1 MEELSRPR
9 RSRRLAAAVVAVAG
23 ALALAAGVAL
33 YGPGAAAAAL
43 TTTLTALADPPPYD
57 GGSNS
62 NAGTPNDR
70 PAPDAASKTFQNKV
84 KLAKMLEAA
93 GGLASCSCA
102 AVMEQSVYLNLN
114 RTSGFASFLLAH
126 SDYFVDAVSHYAR
139 GEWGDK
145 ELVDLV
151 CDAMRTQ
158 ESDHALFPS
167 LSPDLISFPH
177 WSADRNPY
185 KGFADDKE
193 ATRERRARRR
203 VLHRRALLL
212 RLARLRGQPQ
222 RDVRCATLPFARRRS
237 RSELLASTKRYADKE
252 TLCGLFDSGKCA
264 LNADDGLHGW
274 FGSADLTAV
283 DKLNMNLLAV
293 DVTSISPMIAPEE
306 NMCRGAFKVVDFYGS
321 VTTSRVVNSERPF
334 DKVDGGDA
342 QAGGPSIAHRSRALI
357 AARNS
362 SAPDP
367 WWPASA
373 CAKALA

>member
-84 KLAKMLEAA
+84 KLAKMLEAVNVEGHCEKTPYAFCEYAGCKVLKA

-126 SDYFVDAVSHYAR
+126 SDYFVDA
-139 GEWGDK
+139 
-145 ELVDLV
+145 
-151 CDAMRTQ
+151 

-193 ATRERRARRR
+193 ATCESGELVVASCIGAPCFFDSRDS
-203 VLHRRALLL
+203 LL
-212 RLARLRGQPQ
+212 GV
-222 RDVRCATLPFARRRS
+222 D
-237 RSELLASTKRYADKE
+237 EKRYADKE

-306 NMCRGAFKVVDFYGS
+306 KNMCRGAFKVVDFDGS

-334 DKVDGGDA
+334 DKVDGGD
-342 QAGGPSIAHRSRALI
+342 
-357 AARNS
+357 S
-362 SAPDP
+362 S
-367 WWPASA
+367 
-373 CAKALA
+373 

>member
-1 MEELSRPR
+1 MAEMSRPR
-9 RSRRLAAAVVAVAG
+9 RSRRPAAAAAVVAG

-33 YGPGAAAAAL
+33 YGPGDAATAL
-43 TTTLTALADPPPYD
+43 TTTLAALADPPPYD
-57 GGSNS
+57 GGSNT

-84 KLAKMLEAA
+84 KLAKMLEAVNVEGHCEKTPYAFCEYAGCKVLKA

-145 ELVDLV
+145 ELIDLV

-193 ATRERRARRR
+193 ATCESSELVVASCIG
-203 VLHRRALLL
+203 A
-212 RLARLRGQPQ
+212 PCFFDS
-222 RDVRCATLPFARRRS
+222 RDSVGNLNATCYCATLPFAS
-237 RSELLASTKRYADKE
+237 TSITIQSSLASTKRYADQE

-306 NMCRGAFKVVDFYGS
+306 NMCRGAFKVVDFDGS

-334 DKVDGGDA
+334 DKVDGGD
-342 QAGGPSIAHRSRALI
+342 RS
-357 AARNS
+357 
-362 SAPDP
+362 
-367 WWPASA
+367 
-373 CAKALA
+373 

>member
-193 ATRERRARRR
+193 ATCERERRARRR
-203 VLHRRALLL
+203 
-212 RLARLRGQPQ
+212 
-222 RDVRCATLPFARRRS
+222 S
-237 RSELLASTKRYADKE
+237 SLASTKRYADKE

-306 NMCRGAFKVVDFYGS
+306 NMCRGAFKVVDFDGS

-334 DKVDGGDA
+334 DKVDGGD
-342 QAGGPSIAHRSRALI
+342 GS
-357 AARNS
+357 
-362 SAPDP
+362 
-367 WWPASA
+367 
-373 CAKALA
+373 